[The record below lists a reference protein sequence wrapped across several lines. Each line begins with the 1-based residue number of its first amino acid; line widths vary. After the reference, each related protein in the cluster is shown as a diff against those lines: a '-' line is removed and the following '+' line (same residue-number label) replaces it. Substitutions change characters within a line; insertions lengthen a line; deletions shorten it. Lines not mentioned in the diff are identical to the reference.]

1 MSPFPESNDA
11 SIREHESFGKLSEAT
26 PVPDSLEG
34 FEVDNKEELSE
45 VWPEGTEKAKEV
57 SQPLVTRTDFQI
69 LERFLYTKTRKEQFK
84 FVSPLTDGAVEDKK
98 DSRIQ
103 EYATGRNL
111 VGGDYSSKLSPYLT
125 SGVISGRMVC
135 NEAKKV
141 GKGGKL
147 ESGRDTG
154 VGMWVQEVR
163 LPSSTTN
170 LGYSADIR
178 YHGEISITTSWQP
191 GLEPQWADPSS
202 RNSQMSNGRLTR
214 ITSNYGRMV
223 KRVIRS

>member
-1 MSPFPESNDA
+1 L
-11 SIREHESFGKLSEAT
+11 K
-26 PVPDSLEG
+26 
-34 FEVDNKEELSE
+34 
-45 VWPEGTEKAKEV
+45 
-57 SQPLVTRTDFQI
+57 
-69 LERFLYTKTRKEQFK
+69 RFLYTKTRKEQFK

-135 NEAKKV
+135 NEAKKI

-163 LPSSTTN
+163 FPSSTRNVVIVLILGIMARLLQSRHGN
-170 LGYSADIR
+170 LAANI
-178 YHGEISITTSWQP
+178 
-191 GLEPQWADPSS
+191 
-202 RNSQMSNGRLTR
+202 NGPTLP
-214 ITSNYGRMV
+214 
-223 KRVIRS
+223 

>member
-1 MSPFPESNDA
+1 M
-11 SIREHESFGKLSEAT
+11 
-26 PVPDSLEG
+26 
-34 FEVDNKEELSE
+34 
-45 VWPEGTEKAKEV
+45 
-57 SQPLVTRTDFQI
+57 
-69 LERFLYTKTRKEQFK
+69 
-84 FVSPLTDGAVEDKK
+84 EDKK

-135 NEAKKV
+135 NEAKKI

-163 LPSSTTN
+163 SSFEV
-170 LGYSADIR
+170 LVVIK
-178 YHGEISITTSWQP
+178 
-191 GLEPQWADPSS
+191 
-202 RNSQMSNGRLTR
+202 LTIGIMAR
-214 ITSNYGRMV
+214 FL
-223 KRVIRS
+223 

>member
-1 MSPFPESNDA
+1 MSPLPESNDE
-11 SIREHESFGKLSEAT
+11 SIRKHETFGKLFEAT

-57 SQPLVTRTDFQI
+57 SQPLVTRTDIQI
-69 LERFLYTKTRKEQFK
+69 LGRFLYTKTRKEQFK
-84 FVSPLTDGAVEDKK
+84 FVSPLADGAVEDKK

-154 VGMWVQEVR
+154 VGMWVQEVS
-163 LPSSTTN
+163 LLFKQTV
-170 LGYSADIR
+170 L
-178 YHGEISITTSWQP
+178 
-191 GLEPQWADPSS
+191 
-202 RNSQMSNGRLTR
+202 
-214 ITSNYGRMV
+214 
-223 KRVIRS
+223 